1 MLTQKYRPASFADVT
16 GQSVAKSILQAIS
29 KHPQDA
35 PRSLV
40 FSGERGLGKTTCSR
54 ILVKSVNCKTRSGDA
69 CNGCEACKDTK
80 HLYVELD
87 SGVVGNV
94 DTMRD
99 IRDTLTYAVSNG
111 YRVVNLDETQLVSK
125 AGQGTL
131 LKVLEEAPSGVFFV
145 MCTTNPELLL
155 PTIISRSLVVPF
167 EPLSQNEM
175 TQHLSK
181 IAELE
186 GIQASEDTLNRAA
199 RRVNGHVRD
208 GIQQLE
214 MIKLIG
220 EQGYKDTFKII
231 DEQFTVLL
239 DLFIKGD
246 LEKAKQVVLDITSN
260 PVIYIDQDFSV
271 YIRRILDDVYLNKN
285 KDNRLKDIVNHWLRM
300 HRYLKST
307 NDWYLFLMSLGGIL
321 GKGGGDGRPTRPVNR
336 FSR

>member
-1 MLTQKYRPASFADVT
+1 
-16 GQSVAKSILQAIS
+16 
-29 KHPQDA
+29 
-35 PRSLV
+35 
-40 FSGERGLGKTTCSR
+40 
-54 ILVKSVNCKTRSGDA
+54 
-69 CNGCEACKDTK
+69 
-80 HLYVELD
+80 
-87 SGVVGNV
+87 
-94 DTMRD
+94 
-99 IRDTLTYAVSNG
+99 
-111 YRVVNLDETQLVSK
+111 
-125 AGQGTL
+125 
-131 LKVLEEAPSGVFFV
+131 
-145 MCTTNPELLL
+145 
-155 PTIISRSLVVPF
+155 
-167 EPLSQNEM
+167 M

-321 GKGGGDGRPTRPVNR
+321 GKGGGDDRPTRPVNR